1 MVTGISTL
9 VIIAVL
15 LVLLLSSMIRI
26 FREYERGIMF
36 TLGRYTGTKGP
47 GLVLM
52 VPLVQQLVKVDL
64 RIIVTEVPP
73 QDVISRDNVSV
84 KVSAVVYFRV
94 VDAEKAVIQ
103 VSNYLE
109 ATSQLSQTTL
119 RSVLGK
125 HELDEM
131 LAERDTLNA
140 DIQDALDKQTEGW
153 GIKVSNV
160 EIKRIDLEESMVRA
174 IARQAE
180 AERSRR
186 AKVISA
192 LGEEQAARK
201 LLEAAQILQPL
212 PQAMQLRYLTAL
224 FDISNE
230 RSSTIVFPFPIELL
244 RTWGAHVEHAA
255 GTQTD
260 LPLRQP
266 QAPAVP
272 PSDSIPEPQRP

>member
-1 MVTGISTL
+1 M
-9 VIIAVL
+9 
-15 LVLLLSSMIRI
+15 
-26 FREYERGIMF
+26 
-36 TLGRYTGTKGP
+36 
-47 GLVLM
+47 
-52 VPLVQQLVKVDL
+52 
-64 RIIVTEVPP
+64 
-73 QDVISRDNVSV
+73 
-84 KVSAVVYFRV
+84 VYFRV

-201 LLEAAQILQPL
+201 SCWRRRRSCGLCRRRCSFA
-212 PQAMQLRYLTAL
+212 
-224 FDISNE
+224 ISPRCSTSRTSAPRPSSS
-230 RSSTIVFPFPIELL
+230 RSRSKSCGPGPEL
-244 RTWGAHVEHAA
+244 GIAPESPPAN
-255 GTQTD
+255 
-260 LPLRQP
+260 PLREP
-266 QAPAVP
+266 QTPVRQ
-272 PSDSIPEPQRP
+272 PSDHIGELQSQ